1 MLRVRGETHPGCA
14 AATVVRISAY
24 GTILRAAQALPSK
37 GMYSMKRTLMSASRV
52 SATKSSSSSSFTPR
66 ITTQFTFTG
75 AKPAASAA
83 RTEAS
88 TRSWPVR
95 RVSSSNLA
103 GTSVSRLMFT
113 AVMPA
118 LRSAG
123 SFLASTMPLE
133 VMPKS
138 RNPDSRPRRVAMS
151 SRSARTVGSP
161 PAEDLAKGVSG
172 AGPQLLHAET
182 GAPVSLI
189 FVTPD
194 ATNRRAMRSICGHAG
209 AVAVASAPR
218 RRKQVRRAAR
228 RDAPPSRSAAA
239 CWA

>member
-1 MLRVRGETHPGCA
+1 MLRVRRGTHPGCA
-14 AATVVRISAY
+14 AATVARISAY

-66 ITTQFTFTG
+66 ITTQFTLTG

-83 RTEAS
+83 RMEAS

-103 GTSVSRLMFT
+103 GTSVSKLMFT
-113 AVMPA
+113 AVIPA

-133 VMPKS
+133 VIPKS
-138 RNPDSRPRRVAMS
+138 RSPGSLPSRVAMS
-151 SRSARTVGSP
+151 SKSARTVGSP
-161 PAEDLAKGVSG
+161 PADDATESGSG
-172 AGPQLLHAET
+172 AGQQLLHA
-182 GAPVSLI
+182 L
-189 FVTPD
+189 
-194 ATNRRAMRSICGHAG
+194 R
-209 AVAVASAPR
+209 
-218 RRKQVRRAAR
+218 
-228 RDAPPSRSAAA
+228 
-239 CWA
+239 